1 MSDMALE
8 FILAATVVIVAFLPS
23 VIYMI
28 IVRNTERYQREPWR
42 AVIKSFM
49 WGATFGVIIAAII
62 EIILVYF
69 YAESFHLLRSYE
81 FLAEH
86 KESLNAI
93 VIAVI
98 IAPFV
103 EEATKAYGIIT
114 SRKYVDE
121 PEDGFVYGASSGFG
135 FAATENLLYEVSA
148 LLTGGI
154 IAWAIVAIIRS
165 ISSALLHGSATAMTG
180 FGYSSKKILGRSSM
194 GKGYLVAVSMH
205 ATFNILASLPIILGL
220 KAVEAYG
227 ILLLI
232 AIIYATMAFKYIRRK
247 IRYYDRLPRPR

>member
-1 MSDMALE
+1 
-8 FILAATVVIVAFLPS
+8 
-23 VIYMI
+23 
-28 IVRNTERYQREPWR
+28 
-42 AVIKSFM
+42 M

-62 EIILVYF
+62 EITLVHF
-69 YAESFHLLRSYE
+69 YAESFHMLRSYE

-86 KESLNAI
+86 KASLDAI

-103 EEATKAYGIIT
+103 EEATKAYGVLT

-180 FGYSSKKILGRSSM
+180 FGYSSKKILGMGSM
-194 GKGYLVAVSMH
+194 GKGYLTAVTMH
-205 ATFNILASLPIILGL
+205 ATFNVLASLPIILGL
-220 KAVEAYG
+220 KTVEAYG

-232 AIIYATMAFKYIRRK
+232 AIIYATTTFKYIRRR
-247 IRYYDRLPRPR
+247 IRYYDRRPRPR

>member
-1 MSDMALE
+1 MPDAMVDILLAL
-8 FILAATVVIVAFLPS
+8 TVVIVAFLPS
-23 VIYMI
+23 VIYMV
-28 IVRNTERYQREPWR
+28 IVRNTEKYRREPWR
-42 AVIKSFM
+42 AVVKSFL

-62 EIILVYF
+62 ELVLVHF
-69 YAESFHLLRSYE
+69 YSESFHLLRSYE

-86 KESLNAI
+86 KESLDAV

-103 EEATKAYGIIT
+103 EEATKAYGVIT

-121 PEDGFVYGASSGFG
+121 PEDGFIYGSSSGFG

-148 LLTGGI
+148 LLSGGI
-154 IAWAIVAIIRS
+154 IAWAIVAMIRS

-180 FGYSSKKILGRSSM
+180 FGYSSGKILGRGSM

-220 KAVEAYG
+220 ETVKAYT
-227 ILLLI
+227 ITLLI
-232 AIIYATMAFKYIRRK
+232 AIIYAALAFRYVRKK
-247 IRYYDRLPRPR
+247 IRYYDRLPPPR

>member
-1 MSDMALE
+1 MPD
-8 FILAATVVIVAFLPS
+8 IVLASIVVTVAFLPS

-28 IVRNTERYQREPWR
+28 VVRNTEKYQREPWR
-42 AVIKSFM
+42 AVVKSFL

-62 EIILVYF
+62 ELVLVHF
-69 YAESFHLLRSYE
+69 YAESYYMLRSYE
-81 FLAEH
+81 FLAKH
-86 KESLNAI
+86 KESLDAI

-103 EEATKAYGIIT
+103 EEATKAYGVIT

-121 PEDGFVYGASSGFG
+121 PEDGFIYGSSSGFG

-148 LLTGGI
+148 LITGGI
-154 IAWAIVAIIRS
+154 MAWAIVATIRS

-180 FGYSSKKILGRSSM
+180 FGYSSGKILGKGSM
-194 GKGYLVAVSMH
+194 GKGYLTAVSMH
-205 ATFNILASLPIILGL
+205 ATFNILASLPIIIGL
-220 KAVEAYG
+220 ETVEAYT

-232 AIIYATMAFKYIRRK
+232 AITYAMLAFRYVRRK
-247 IRYYDRLPRPR
+247 IRYYDRLPPPR

>member
-1 MSDMALE
+1 MDHL
-8 FILAATVVIVAFLPS
+8 FLVLIVITVAFLPS
-23 VIYMI
+23 LIYMI
-28 IVRNTERYQREPWR
+28 IVRNTEKYQREPWR
-42 AVIKSFM
+42 AVVKSFI

-62 EIILVYF
+62 EIVLVHF
-69 YAESFHLLRSYE
+69 YAESFKFLRSYE

-86 KESLNAI
+86 KASLDAI

-103 EEATKAYGIIT
+103 EEATKAYGVLT

-148 LLTGGI
+148 LVTGGLL
-154 IAWAIVAIIRS
+154 AWAIVATIRS

-180 FGYSSKKILGRSSM
+180 FGYSSGKLLGKGSM
-194 GKGYLVAVSMH
+194 GKGYLTAVGMH
-205 ATFNILASLPIILGL
+205 ATFNVLASLPIILGL
-220 KAVEAYG
+220 KTVEAY
-227 ILLLI
+227 IIPLII
-232 AIIYATMAFKYIRRK
+232 AIIYASLAFRYVRK
-247 IRYYDRLPRPR
+247 RIRYYDRLPPPR